1 MLPLGPTQVTE
12 YLDARGRSP
21 FRNWVNALDST
32 ARVKVVTAIARL
44 ERGNF
49 AHVKNVGR
57 GVLER
62 KVNFGPGLRIY
73 LALDGDRIIL
83 LLGGGTKRRAACLA
97 GLQAAKGKRR
107 ERAMA
112 LTRDFRETVMENV
125 RRDPKFRRGLLVEAA
140 NCLLSGE
147 PDVAKT
153 LLRDYINATIGFK
166 ALAQRLQKNPKGL
179 HQMLGPNGNPSLNN
193 LTLILSALQESEE
206 IRLEVAAKRKG
217 REQI

>member
-1 MLPLGPTQVTE
+1 
-12 YLDARGRSP
+12 
-21 FRNWVNALDST
+21 
-32 ARVKVVTAIARL
+32 
-44 ERGNF
+44 
-49 AHVKNVGR
+49 
-57 GVLER
+57 
-62 KVNFGPGLRIY
+62 
-73 LALDGDRIIL
+73 
-83 LLGGGTKRRAACLA
+83 
-97 GLQAAKGKRR
+97 
-107 ERAMA
+107 MA